1 MKRVLY
7 IITGAGVTILL
18 YSIALLLVINPMIKS
33 SGESPESYMG
43 FALMVILPLCL
54 LVGSIVSGYL
64 AQPFLKQR
72 SALEYLVMSPGFYL
86 AIAFL
91 IPALI
96 QARTLERVLLLLSI
110 RSAMIWIFVSFVGTR
125 LGVFFRDKKGTPGT
139 SPET

>member
-7 IITGAGVTILL
+7 IITGAGVTLLL

-72 SALEYLVMSPGFYL
+72 SALEYRGMSPGCYL

-96 QARTLERVLLLLSI
+96 QARTIEQTLLLLSI

-125 LGVFFRDKKGTPGT
+125 LGVFFRDKKGNPGT
-139 SPET
+139 SPDT